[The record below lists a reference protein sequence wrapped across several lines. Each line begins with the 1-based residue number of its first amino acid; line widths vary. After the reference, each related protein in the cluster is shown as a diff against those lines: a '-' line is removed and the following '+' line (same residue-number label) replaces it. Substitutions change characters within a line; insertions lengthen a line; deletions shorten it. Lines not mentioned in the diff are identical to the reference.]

1 MSLMPTLPKFSFWN
15 VLRYWVASMNYFSFL
30 VLRMVRCCCPAL
42 YMSVFLS
49 KAIFDSSFSVTKP
62 SEMALLTI

>member
-1 MSLMPTLPKFSFWN
+1 
-15 VLRYWVASMNYFSFL
+15 
-30 VLRMVRCCCPAL
+30 
-42 YMSVFLS
+42 MSVFLS